1 MNKDRLITWMAA
13 IIGFLLVTVVS
24 VVGWIAVQVWEMKP
38 KVMDTETR
46 VNRIV
51 EVLPELKVRVVEE
64 DLKKN
69 IRAAILTTE
78 SIKTLN
84 GQWIADVH
92 WLDFVAGKRSTFR
105 VQVKGP
111 DDPTIAY
118 LVTGI
123 ANAHGSEKLS
133 LAEYTR
139 VAAQIGKP
147 LPPPTYLDQ
156 SSSYAIIKP
165 STLKDLEDVRRALG
179 DPIAEGKID
188 KKLLKIEQ
196 LFEELNAKE
205 NEYRPKE

>member
-1 MNKDRLITWMAA
+1 MAA
-13 IIGFLLVTVVS
+13 VIGFLLVTVVS

-38 KVMDTETR
+38 KVVDTETR

-51 EVLPELKVRVVEE
+51 EVLPELKVRLVEE

-78 SIKTLN
+78 SIKTLS
-84 GQWIADVH
+84 GRWIADVH
-92 WLDFVAGKRSTFR
+92 WLDFVAGQRTTFR
-105 VQVKGP
+105 VELKGP
-111 DDPTIAY
+111 EDPTIAY

-133 LAEYTR
+133 LAEYER

-156 SSSYAIIKP
+156 SSSYAIIKA
-165 STLKDLEDVRRALG
+165 SAVKDLEDLRRVLG
-179 DPIAEGKID
+179 NPIAEERID
-188 KKLLKIEQ
+188 KKLLKIDQ
-196 LFEELNAKE
+196 LVEELKVKE
-205 NEYRPKE
+205 NEYRPKEQ